1 MAGMIEQQMAGAM
14 PGGIPGGM
22 PGMEQMPEGMQAGMT
37 EAMPGETEPDEN
49 NPAFRAALELAMKA
63 LYENQAASEVAEG
76 LRSAPN
82 PVEGMA
88 TTAYEITSVVDE
100 RTEGQVPDEL
110 IMLLGISVLNEVA
123 DIADAAG
130 LQIRPADV
138 AEAFKQMLLRFLGE
152 QGLDTTQLQ
161 QALDQVDPAL
171 IEQQAQGMEIPA

>member
-14 PGGIPGGM
+14 PGAM
-22 PGMEQMPEGMQAGMT
+22 PGMEATQAGM
-37 EAMPGETEPDEN
+37 PGEIEPDEN

-88 TTAYEITSVVDE
+88 NAAYEITSVVDE
-100 RTEGQVPDEL
+100 RTDGQVPDEL

-130 LQIRPADV
+130 LQVRPADV
-138 AEAFKQMLLRFLGE
+138 AEAFKQMLLRFLAE